1 VIDEWNLMA
10 FDYQG
15 GGFSNFTGHQS
26 NVFLDPKNPKTTN
39 GWVVEDDGFRPVST
53 ELAVNYYKANVASPA
68 KIILGLP
75 LYGRSFGSVV
85 DMSKEQRGLGQR
97 FNGTG
102 EGTWEPGVL
111 DSKDLPQ
118 NGSKVYTN
126 DEIIASWSWD
136 PVKKQFVSFD
146 TPKVASWKTEWA
158 MKQGLGGM
166 WFWESSGDRNIKDDK
181 SNVATVCYVLGL
193 VYVLK
198 ILTGMIGRQDTRWIA
213 KLPAKLEQPL
223 LPQVQVRQ
231 YPCCIQLDCCSL
243 CLGEIPGVVREGVE
257 RSFFS
262 WLYHSSCRVHLTTQ
276 TRLYSHIHISSFIHR
291 ISVLASSCFVH
302 TFQ

>member
-1 VIDEWNLMA
+1 MPVAALDPLVDEWNLMA

-26 NVFLDPKNPKTTN
+26 NVFLDTKNPKTTA
-39 GWVVEDDGFRPVST
+39 GWVVEDNSFRPVST
-53 ELAVNYYKANVASPA
+53 ERAINYYKANVASPT
-68 KIILGLP
+68 KIVLGLP
-75 LYGRSFGSVV
+75 LYGRSFANVV
-85 DMSKEQRGLGQR
+85 DMSKEKNGLGQH

-136 PVKKQFVSFD
+136 PVKKQYVSFD
-146 TPKVASWKTEWA
+146 TPQVASWKTEWA

-181 SNVATVCYVLGL
+181 SNIATVCYVLGL
-193 VYVLK
+193 IYMWK
-198 ILTGMIGRQDTRWIA
+198 ILMGIIGRQDTRWTA
-213 KLPAKLEQPL
+213 KLPPKPEQPL

-231 YPCCIQLDCCSL
+231 HPCCIKLDCCSP
-243 CLGEIPGVVREGVE
+243 CLGEIPDVVREGID
-257 RSFFS
+257 RSFS
-262 WLYHSSCRVHLTTQ
+262 YG
-276 TRLYSHIHISSFIHR
+276 
-291 ISVLASSCFVH
+291 
-302 TFQ
+302 